1 MSLIDRTFAG
11 IRTVLAALVVGGLA
25 LAAQATTTDIYYH
38 NDLAGTPLAATDGSG
53 NVLWRQSYKPYGERL
68 NPKAPA
74 EQLPWYTGKAHVEA
88 AGLSY
93 YGARWYDPV
102 LGRFMGVDPAGFS
115 EANLHSFNRYAYANN
130 NPYKFVDPDG
140 RSPLMLLGRFFGG
153 GAFGAGLGTV
163 ADAISQKAAFGSV
176 DWAMAAQSSAGREGA
191 IAGAMSFLPGD
202 TPAGLSIKAARE
214 SASAIESS
222 AIRGAAREAPDFV
235 VSPGGTAFP
244 VPKGSTGPVPVM
256 NESSLQT
263 GTAFVGGSGGANSQV
278 TTMRMMD
285 PAAARG
291 TSPGY
296 PGGYIKYENR
306 ARQGVD
312 PYSGRT
318 LPNSQSHFPI
328 D

>member
-1 MSLIDRTFAG
+1 MRPFDRTFAR
-11 IRTVLAALVVGGLA
+11 IRTVLAALVLGGLA

-140 RSPLMLLGRFFGG
+140 KQAVPALAPPGRLMTAPPPTLAGRPSEQQQARQLEGFGSGNSMPSLSVPALGITDIVNFAVGGLPAVLQDKLGGLIYSESTKAGSLGANPFGG
-153 GAFGAGLGTV
+153 KSAAEIAEMLIGRGFEPRGPNPSVGRGTFV
-163 ADAISQKAAFGSV
+163 NPDTGRGYHIDANHGEPKGPHV
-176 DWAMAAQSSAGREGA
+176 GVHR
-191 IAGAMSFLPGD
+191 P
-202 TPAGLSIKAARE
+202 
-214 SASAIESS
+214 
-222 AIRGAAREAPDFV
+222 REARDTLAPRDY
-235 VSPGGTAFP
+235 SMGG
-244 VPKGSTGPVPVM
+244 
-256 NESSLQT
+256 
-263 GTAFVGGSGGANSQV
+263 
-278 TTMRMMD
+278 RRD
-285 PAAARG
+285 
-291 TSPGY
+291 
-296 PGGYIKYENR
+296 
-306 ARQGVD
+306 
-312 PYSGRT
+312 
-318 LPNSQSHFPI
+318 
-328 D
+328 